1 MERVGVGSL
10 IWYPGVLAAGLAG
23 GFVGNVSTTL
33 LFVLVGE
40 TLFYFLSLCFTALMA
55 ALCAVLAGN
64 ALAGDGRR
72 VGLWA
77 VVVATEAAGVLAAL
91 ANVVFVYAVGDGD
104 GLSRIGLGQQ
114 MGLSTIVVALVS
126 GLAAGYLRRSPVV
139 VGAEA
144 PRDARSAL
152 LLILLASLLVVAG
165 VVIDG
170 ISSPVA

>member
-55 ALCAVLAGN
+55 ALCAVLA
-64 ALAGDGRR
+64 
-72 VGLWA
+72 
-77 VVVATEAAGVLAAL
+77 AL

-126 GLAAGYLRRSPVV
+126 GLAAGRLRRPPVV
-139 VGAEA
+139 AGAEA
-144 PRDARSAL
+144 PRGSRRAV
-152 LLILLASLLVVAG
+152 LLIVLASLLLVAG

-170 ISSPVA
+170 ISGPVA